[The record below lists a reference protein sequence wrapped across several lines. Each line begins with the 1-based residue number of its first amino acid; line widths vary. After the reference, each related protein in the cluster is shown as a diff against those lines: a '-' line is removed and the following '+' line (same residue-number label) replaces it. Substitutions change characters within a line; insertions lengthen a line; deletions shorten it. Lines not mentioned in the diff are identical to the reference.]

1 MYLHTLE
8 YYITLIIIKLVVCV
22 IGSMH
27 STLIL
32 ATLSVCILCIL
43 LVVASSIFRIQSI
56 HKMRYCRCAA
66 TTPARSE
73 K

>member
-22 IGSMH
+22 IGSMD

-32 ATLSVCILCIL
+32 ASCMHTTLSVCILCIL
-43 LVVASSIFRIQSI
+43 LD
-56 HKMRYCRCAA
+56 
-66 TTPARSE
+66 
-73 K
+73 